1 MITVPVKVCL
11 LLPESVCDA
20 ALLYLASDNNSPLPL
35 FDDGSAVGWVMEWEE
50 EPGGEQNRKNPDP
63 RMWRA
68 GIEGAGSH
76 ASDARLITLNTP
88 LHPASGTHR
97 KGSEIWARLE
107 FDRGRLPF
115 EIVLLLF
122 SPVRKLLPMYP
133 ASRLALLPMRRAS
146 VAGSGANDP

>member
-1 MITVPVKVCL
+1 MITLLVTLCL
-11 LLPESVCDA
+11 LLPAIVCDA
-20 ALLYLASDNNSPLPL
+20 VLLYLASDNNSPLPL
-35 FDDGSAVGWVMEWEE
+35 FDDGSAVGWLMEGEE

-97 KGSEIWARLE
+97 NGGEIWAHLE
-107 FDRGRLPF
+107 FDRGRVPC

-122 SPVRKLLPMYP
+122 SPVRKSPP
-133 ASRLALLPMRRAS
+133 HVPCRPVGSASDAEG
-146 VAGSGANDP
+146 VGGWIGGK